1 MRAAAENGKPSDA
14 ILRDA
19 AHHTGVMTSGISCD
33 WRAPFPEAN
42 PFPGPAST
50 LEVSTRPPIISE
62 NPNMNTQ
69 KRSVIASFCLA
80 VALLFPVALF
90 AQGATKKIS
99 VGLVLINLQAKFFND
114 INAGA
119 QDAAK
124 KAGVTLQVID
134 GNNDPSAQVNAV
146 ETLTQQKVDG
156 IIMVAIDVKGI
167 LPALQDAAKNGVKV
181 VAVDAKVED
190 PSVKAFIGVDNAKA
204 GADFG
209 DFVGKYITENLGGK
223 AKIGIIG
230 ALNSFIQNQR
240 KDSFIEA
247 VKKVPG
253 VSIGNTVD
261 GQNVQERAL
270 SASENLV
277 TSSPDINVIYATGE
291 PALIGAIAALE
302 AQGATKQVKL
312 FGWDLSK
319 QAVKAMDDGFLIGL
333 VQQNPYQEGVEALNA
348 LVELS
353 QGKEVP
359 PFIDVPV
366 EFVTT
371 KNLDKYK
378 PAFK

>member
-1 MRAAAENGKPSDA
+1 MVGLCVAAA
-14 ILRDA
+14 
-19 AHHTGVMTSGISCD
+19 
-33 WRAPFPEAN
+33 
-42 PFPGPAST
+42 
-50 LEVSTRPPIISE
+50 
-62 NPNMNTQ
+62 
-69 KRSVIASFCLA
+69 
-80 VALLFPVALF
+80 LLCPVALF
-90 AQGATKKIS
+90 AQGAQKKLS

-119 QDAAK
+119 SDAAQ
-124 KAGVTLQVID
+124 KAGVNLQVID
-134 GNNDPSAQVNAV
+134 GNNDPTAQVNAV

-167 LPALQDAAKNGVKV
+167 VPALQDAAKSGVKV

-209 DFVGKYITENLGGK
+209 DFVGKYVSEKLGGK

-240 KDSFIEA
+240 KDNFVTA
-247 VKKVPG
+247 VQKVPG
-253 VSIGNTVD
+253 VTIGNTVD

-270 SASENLV
+270 AASENLV

-291 PALIGAIAALE
+291 PALIGAVAALE
-302 AQGATKQVKL
+302 AQGATKRVKL

-319 QAVKAMDDGFLIGL
+319 QAVKAMDDGFLVGV
-333 VQQNPYQEGVEALNA
+333 VQQNPYQEGVEAINA
-348 LVELS
+348 LVKLS
-353 QGKEVP
+353 QGTEVS
-359 PFIDVPV
+359 PFINVPV

-371 KNLDKYK
+371 ENIDKFK
-378 PAFK
+378 PAFKFK

>member
-1 MRAAAENGKPSDA
+1 
-14 ILRDA
+14 
-19 AHHTGVMTSGISCD
+19 
-33 WRAPFPEAN
+33 
-42 PFPGPAST
+42 
-50 LEVSTRPPIISE
+50 
-62 NPNMNTQ
+62 MNT
-69 KRSVIASFCLA
+69 KKLLVIASLCLA
-80 VALLFPVALF
+80 VALHPLF
-90 AQGATKKIS
+90 AQGTQKKMS

-119 QDAAK
+119 ADAAK
-124 KAGVTLQVID
+124 KADVNLQVID
-134 GNNDPSAQVNAV
+134 ANNDPAAQVNAV

-167 LPALQDAAKNGVKV
+167 VPALQDAAKSGVKV

-190 PSVKAFIGVDNAKA
+190 PSVKSFIGVDNAKA

-209 DFVGKYITENLGGK
+209 DFVGKYISEKLGGK

-240 KDSFIEA
+240 KDNFVEA
-247 VKKVPG
+247 VKKTAG
-253 VSIGNTVD
+253 VTIGNTVD

-270 SASENLV
+270 AASENLV

-302 AQGATKQVKL
+302 SQGATKRIKL

-319 QAVKAMDDGFLIGL
+319 QAVKAMDDGFLIGV
-333 VQQNPYQEGVEALNA
+333 VQQNPYQEGVEAIDA
-348 LVELS
+348 LVKLS
-353 QGKEVP
+353 QGKELP
-359 PFIDVPV
+359 AFINVPV

-371 KNLDKYK
+371 ENIEKYR

>member
-1 MRAAAENGKPSDA
+1 
-14 ILRDA
+14 
-19 AHHTGVMTSGISCD
+19 
-33 WRAPFPEAN
+33 
-42 PFPGPAST
+42 
-50 LEVSTRPPIISE
+50 
-62 NPNMNTQ
+62 MNTS

-80 VALLFPVALF
+80 VALLCPVPLF
-90 AQGATKKIS
+90 AQGTAKKIS

-124 KAGVTLQVID
+124 KAGVNLQVID

-167 LPALQDAAKNGVKV
+167 LPALQEAAKNGVKV

-190 PSVKAFIGVDNAKA
+190 PAVKAFIGVDNAKA

-253 VSIGNTVD
+253 VTIGNTVD

-270 SASENLV
+270 AASENLV

-291 PALIGAIAALE
+291 PALIGAVAALE
-302 AQGATKQVKL
+302 AQGATKKIKL

-319 QAVKAMDDGFLIGL
+319 QAVKAMDDGFLAGV
-333 VQQNPYQEGVEALNA
+333 VQQNPYQEGVEAIDA
-348 LVELS
+348 LVKLS

-366 EFVTT
+366 EFVTS
-371 KNLDKYK
+371 KNLEKYK
-378 PAFK
+378 AAFQ

>member
-1 MRAAAENGKPSDA
+1 
-14 ILRDA
+14 
-19 AHHTGVMTSGISCD
+19 
-33 WRAPFPEAN
+33 
-42 PFPGPAST
+42 
-50 LEVSTRPPIISE
+50 
-62 NPNMNTQ
+62 MNTQ
-69 KRSVIASFCLA
+69 KRSVIASLCLA
-80 VALLFPVALF
+80 VALFCPAALF
-90 AQGATKKIS
+90 AQGATKKMS

-114 INAGA
+114 INAGT

-124 KAGVTLQVID
+124 MAGVNLQVID

-167 LPALQDAAKNGVKV
+167 VPALQDAAKNGVKV
-181 VAVDAKVED
+181 VAVDAKVQD

-209 DFVGKYITENLGGK
+209 VFVGKYISESLGSK

-247 VKKVPG
+247 VQKVPG
-253 VSIGNTVD
+253 VTIGNTVD

-270 SASENLV
+270 AASENLV

-302 AQGATKQVKL
+302 AQGATKRVKI

-319 QAVKAMDDGFLIGL
+319 QAVKAMDDGFLVGL
-333 VQQNPYQEGVEALNA
+333 VQQNPYQEGVEAINA
-348 LVELS
+348 LVKLS
-353 QGKEVP
+353 QGQEVP

-371 KNLDKYK
+371 KNLEKYK
-378 PAFK
+378 AAFK

>member
-1 MRAAAENGKPSDA
+1 MKIKKWSA
-14 ILRDA
+14 
-19 AHHTGVMTSGISCD
+19 M
-33 WRAPFPEAN
+33 
-42 PFPGPAST
+42 
-50 LEVSTRPPIISE
+50 VSLW
-62 NPNMNTQ
+62 
-69 KRSVIASFCLA
+69 VA
-80 VALLFPVALF
+80 VALLCPAASF
-90 AQGATKKIS
+90 AEGAPKKLS

-119 QDAAK
+119 ADAAK
-124 KAGVTLQVID
+124 KAGVNLQVID
-134 GNNDPSAQVNAV
+134 ANNDPTAQVNAV
-146 ETLTQQKVDG
+146 ETLAQQKVDG

-167 LPALQDAAKNGVKV
+167 VPALQEAAKSGVKV

-209 DFVGKYITENLGGK
+209 DFVGKYISENLGGK

-230 ALNSFIQNQR
+230 AMNSFIQNLR
-240 KDSFIEA
+240 KDNFIEA
-247 VKKVPG
+247 VKKVDG
-253 VSIGNTVD
+253 VTIGNTVD

-302 AQGATKQVKL
+302 AQGATKKVKL

-319 QAVKAMDDGFLIGL
+319 QAVKAMDDGFLVGV
-333 VQQNPYQEGVEALNA
+333 VQQNPYQEGVEAINA
-348 LVELS
+348 LVKLS
-353 QGKEVP
+353 QGTEVS

-371 KNLDKYK
+371 NNLEKYK
-378 PAFK
+378 SAFQ

>member
-1 MRAAAENGKPSDA
+1 M
-14 ILRDA
+14 
-19 AHHTGVMTSGISCD
+19 
-33 WRAPFPEAN
+33 N
-42 PFPGPAST
+42 PKKV
-50 LEVSTRPPIISE
+50 L
-62 NPNMNTQ
+62 
-69 KRSVIASFCLA
+69 VIASLCLA
-80 VALLFPVALF
+80 VAMHPLF
-90 AQGATKKIS
+90 AQGTQKKMS

-119 QDAAK
+119 VDAAK
-124 KAGVTLQVID
+124 KAEVNLQVID
-134 GNNDPSAQVNAV
+134 GNNDPAAQVNAV

-167 LPALQDAAKNGVKV
+167 LPALQDAAKSGVKV

-209 DFVGKYITENLGGK
+209 DFVGKYISEKLGGK

-240 KDSFIEA
+240 KDNFIEA
-247 VKKVPG
+247 VKKTAG
-253 VSIGNTVD
+253 VTIGNTVD

-270 SASENLV
+270 AASENLV

-302 AQGATKQVKL
+302 SQGATKRIKL

-319 QAVKAMDDGFLIGL
+319 QAVKAMDDGFLIGV
-333 VQQNPYQEGVEALNA
+333 VQQNPYQEGVEAIDA
-348 LVELS
+348 LVKLS
-353 QGKEVP
+353 QGKEVSS
-359 PFIDVPV
+359 FINVPV

-371 KNLDKYK
+371 ENLEKYR

>member
-1 MRAAAENGKPSDA
+1 
-14 ILRDA
+14 
-19 AHHTGVMTSGISCD
+19 
-33 WRAPFPEAN
+33 
-42 PFPGPAST
+42 
-50 LEVSTRPPIISE
+50 
-62 NPNMNTQ
+62 MNT
-69 KRSVIASFCLA
+69 KKLLAIASLCLA
-80 VALLFPVALF
+80 VALHPLF
-90 AQGATKKIS
+90 AQGTQKKMS

-119 QDAAK
+119 VDAAK
-124 KAGVTLQVID
+124 KADINLQVID
-134 GNNDPSAQVNAV
+134 GNNDPTAQVNAV

-167 LPALQDAAKNGVKV
+167 VPALQDAAKSGVKV

-209 DFVGKYITENLGGK
+209 DFVGKYVSEKLGGK

-240 KDSFIEA
+240 KDNFITA
-247 VKKVPG
+247 VTKTAG
-253 VSIGNTVD
+253 VTIGNTVD

-270 SASENLV
+270 AASENLV

-302 AQGATKQVKL
+302 SQGATKRIKL

-319 QAVKAMDDGFLIGL
+319 QAVKAMDDGFLVGV
-333 VQQNPYQEGVEALNA
+333 VQQNPYQEGVEAIDA
-348 LVELS
+348 LVKLS
-353 QGKEVP
+353 QGKELP
-359 PFIDVPV
+359 SFINVPV

-371 KNLDKYK
+371 ENIEKYR

>member
-1 MRAAAENGKPSDA
+1 LV
-14 ILRDA
+14 I
-19 AHHTGVMTSGISCD
+19 
-33 WRAPFPEAN
+33 
-42 PFPGPAST
+42 
-50 LEVSTRPPIISE
+50 VSL
-62 NPNMNTQ
+62 
-69 KRSVIASFCLA
+69 CLA
-80 VALLFPVALF
+80 VALHPLF
-90 AQGATKKIS
+90 AQGTQKKMS

-119 QDAAK
+119 ADAAK
-124 KAGVTLQVID
+124 KAGVNLQVID
-134 GNNDPSAQVNAV
+134 ANNDPAAQVNAV

-167 LPALQDAAKNGVKV
+167 LPALQDAAKSGVKV

-190 PSVKAFIGVDNAKA
+190 PSVKSFIGVDNAKA

-209 DFVGKYITENLGGK
+209 DFVGKYISDKLGGK

-240 KDSFIEA
+240 KDNFVEA
-247 VKKVPG
+247 VKKTPG
-253 VSIGNTVD
+253 VTIGNTVD

-270 SASENLV
+270 AASENLV

-302 AQGATKQVKL
+302 SQGATKRIKL

-319 QAVKAMDDGFLIGL
+319 QAVKAMDDGFLIGV
-333 VQQNPYQEGVEALNA
+333 VQQNPYQEGVEAIDA
-348 LVELS
+348 LVKLS
-353 QGKEVP
+353 QGKELP
-359 PFIDVPV
+359 AFINVPV

-371 KNLDKYK
+371 ENLEKYR

>member
-1 MRAAAENGKPSDA
+1 
-14 ILRDA
+14 
-19 AHHTGVMTSGISCD
+19 
-33 WRAPFPEAN
+33 
-42 PFPGPAST
+42 
-50 LEVSTRPPIISE
+50 
-62 NPNMNTQ
+62 MNT
-69 KRSVIASFCLA
+69 KKLLAIASLCLA
-80 VALLFPVALF
+80 VALHPLF
-90 AQGATKKIS
+90 AQGTQKKLS

-119 QDAAK
+119 VDAAK
-124 KAGVTLQVID
+124 KAEVNLQVID
-134 GNNDPSAQVNAV
+134 GNNDPAAQVNAV

-167 LPALQDAAKNGVKV
+167 LPALQDAAKSGVKV

-209 DFVGKYITENLGGK
+209 DFVGKYISEKLGGK

-240 KDSFIEA
+240 KDNFIEA
-247 VKKVPG
+247 VKKTAG
-253 VSIGNTVD
+253 VTIGNTVD

-270 SASENLV
+270 AASENLV
-277 TSSPDINVIYATGE
+277 TSAPDMNVIYATGE

-302 AQGATKQVKL
+302 SQGATKRIKL

-319 QAVKAMDDGFLIGL
+319 QAVKAMDDGFLIGV
-333 VQQNPYQEGVEALNA
+333 VQQNPYQEGVEAIDA
-348 LVELS
+348 LVKLA
-353 QGKEVP
+353 QGKELP
-359 PFIDVPV
+359 SFINVPV

-371 KNLDKYK
+371 ENLEKYR

>member
-1 MRAAAENGKPSDA
+1 
-14 ILRDA
+14 
-19 AHHTGVMTSGISCD
+19 
-33 WRAPFPEAN
+33 
-42 PFPGPAST
+42 
-50 LEVSTRPPIISE
+50 
-62 NPNMNTQ
+62 MNT
-69 KRSVIASFCLA
+69 KKLLAIASLCLA
-80 VALLFPVALF
+80 VAMHPLF
-90 AQGATKKIS
+90 AQGTQKKMS

-119 QDAAK
+119 VDAAK
-124 KAGVTLQVID
+124 KANVNLQVID
-134 GNNDPSAQVNAV
+134 GNNDPTAQVNAV

-167 LPALQDAAKNGVKV
+167 VPALQDAAKSGVKV

-209 DFVGKYITENLGGK
+209 DSVGKYISEKLGGK

-240 KDSFIEA
+240 KDNFIAA
-247 VKKVPG
+247 VQKTAG
-253 VSIGNTVD
+253 VTIGNTVD

-270 SASENLV
+270 AASENLV

-302 AQGATKQVKL
+302 SQGATKRIKL

-319 QAVKAMDDGFLIGL
+319 QAVKAMDDGFLVGV
-333 VQQNPYQEGVEALNA
+333 VQQNPYQEGVEAIDA
-348 LVELS
+348 LVKLS
-353 QGKEVP
+353 QGKELP
-359 PFIDVPV
+359 SFINVPV

-371 KNLDKYK
+371 ENIEKYR

>member
-1 MRAAAENGKPSDA
+1 M
-14 ILRDA
+14 
-19 AHHTGVMTSGISCD
+19 
-33 WRAPFPEAN
+33 N
-42 PFPGPAST
+42 PKKV
-50 LEVSTRPPIISE
+50 L
-62 NPNMNTQ
+62 
-69 KRSVIASFCLA
+69 VIASLCLA
-80 VALLFPVALF
+80 VAMHPLF
-90 AQGATKKIS
+90 AQGTQKKMS

-119 QDAAK
+119 VDAAK
-124 KAGVTLQVID
+124 KAEVNLQVID
-134 GNNDPSAQVNAV
+134 GNNDPAAQVNAV

-156 IIMVAIDVKGI
+156 IILVAIDVKGI
-167 LPALQDAAKNGVKV
+167 LPALQDAAKSGVKV

-209 DFVGKYITENLGGK
+209 DFVGKYISEKLGGK

-240 KDSFIEA
+240 KDNFIEA
-247 VKKVPG
+247 VKKTAG
-253 VSIGNTVD
+253 VTIGNTVD

-270 SASENLV
+270 AASENLV

-302 AQGATKQVKL
+302 SQGATKRIKL

-319 QAVKAMDDGFLIGL
+319 QAVKAMDDGFLIGV
-333 VQQNPYQEGVEALNA
+333 VQQNPYQEGVEAIDA
-348 LVELS
+348 LVKLS

-359 PFIDVPV
+359 SFINVPV

-371 KNLDKYK
+371 ENLEKYR

>member
-1 MRAAAENGKPSDA
+1 
-14 ILRDA
+14 
-19 AHHTGVMTSGISCD
+19 
-33 WRAPFPEAN
+33 
-42 PFPGPAST
+42 
-50 LEVSTRPPIISE
+50 
-62 NPNMNTQ
+62 MNT
-69 KRSVIASFCLA
+69 KKLLAIASLCLA
-80 VALLFPVALF
+80 VALHPLF
-90 AQGATKKIS
+90 AQGTQKKMS

-119 QDAAK
+119 VDAAK
-124 KAGVTLQVID
+124 KADINLQVID
-134 GNNDPSAQVNAV
+134 GNNDPTAQVNAV

-167 LPALQDAAKNGVKV
+167 VPALQDAAKSGVKV

-209 DFVGKYITENLGGK
+209 DFVGKYVSEKLGGK

-240 KDSFIEA
+240 KDNFITA
-247 VKKVPG
+247 VTKTAG
-253 VSIGNTVD
+253 VTIGNTVD

-270 SASENLV
+270 AASENLV
-277 TSSPDINVIYATGE
+277 TSSPDINVVYATGE

-302 AQGATKQVKL
+302 SQGATKRIKL

-319 QAVKAMDDGFLIGL
+319 QAVKAMDDGFLIGV
-333 VQQNPYQEGVEALNA
+333 VQQNPYQEGVEAIDA
-348 LVELS
+348 LVTLT
-353 QGKEVP
+353 QGKELP
-359 PFIDVPV
+359 SFINVPV

-371 KNLDKYK
+371 ENIEKYR

>member
-1 MRAAAENGKPSDA
+1 
-14 ILRDA
+14 
-19 AHHTGVMTSGISCD
+19 
-33 WRAPFPEAN
+33 
-42 PFPGPAST
+42 
-50 LEVSTRPPIISE
+50 
-62 NPNMNTQ
+62 MNT
-69 KRSVIASFCLA
+69 KKLLAIASLCLA
-80 VALLFPVALF
+80 VAMHPLF
-90 AQGATKKIS
+90 AQGAQKKMS

-119 QDAAK
+119 VDAAK
-124 KAGVTLQVID
+124 KANVNLQVID
-134 GNNDPSAQVNAV
+134 GNNDPTAQVNAV

-167 LPALQDAAKNGVKV
+167 VPALQDAAKSGVKV

-209 DFVGKYITENLGGK
+209 DSVGKYISEKLGGE

-240 KDSFIEA
+240 KDNFIAA
-247 VKKVPG
+247 VQKTAG
-253 VSIGNTVD
+253 VTIGNTVD

-270 SASENLV
+270 AASENLV

-302 AQGATKQVKL
+302 SQGATKRIKL

-319 QAVKAMDDGFLIGL
+319 QAVKAMDDGFLVGV
-333 VQQNPYQEGVEALNA
+333 VQQNPYQEGVEAIDA
-348 LVELS
+348 LVKLS
-353 QGKEVP
+353 QGKELP
-359 PFIDVPV
+359 SFINVPV

-371 KNLDKYK
+371 ENIEKYR

>member
-1 MRAAAENGKPSDA
+1 MKIKKWSA
-14 ILRDA
+14 
-19 AHHTGVMTSGISCD
+19 M
-33 WRAPFPEAN
+33 
-42 PFPGPAST
+42 
-50 LEVSTRPPIISE
+50 VSLW
-62 NPNMNTQ
+62 
-69 KRSVIASFCLA
+69 VA
-80 VALLFPVALF
+80 VALLCPASSF
-90 AQGATKKIS
+90 AEDAAKKLS

-119 QDAAK
+119 ADAAK
-124 KAGVTLQVID
+124 KAGVNLQVID
-134 GNNDPSAQVNAV
+134 ANNDPTAQVNAV
-146 ETLTQQKVDG
+146 ETLAQQRVDG

-167 LPALQDAAKNGVKV
+167 VPALQEAAKSGVKV

-209 DFVGKYITENLGGK
+209 DFVGKYISEKLGGK

-240 KDSFIEA
+240 KDNFIEA
-247 VKKVPG
+247 VKKTAG
-253 VSIGNTVD
+253 VTIGNTVD

-270 SASENLV
+270 AASENLV

-302 AQGATKQVKL
+302 SQGATKRIKL

-319 QAVKAMDDGFLIGL
+319 QAVKAMDDGFLIGV
-333 VQQNPYQEGVEALNA
+333 VQQNPYQEGVEAIDA
-348 LVELS
+348 LVKLS

-359 PFIDVPV
+359 SFINVPV

-371 KNLDKYK
+371 ENLEKYR

>member
-1 MRAAAENGKPSDA
+1 MKTKMRSAMVGLCVAAA
-14 ILRDA
+14 
-19 AHHTGVMTSGISCD
+19 
-33 WRAPFPEAN
+33 
-42 PFPGPAST
+42 
-50 LEVSTRPPIISE
+50 
-62 NPNMNTQ
+62 
-69 KRSVIASFCLA
+69 
-80 VALLFPVALF
+80 LLCPVALF
-90 AQGATKKIS
+90 AQGAQKKLS

-119 QDAAK
+119 SDAAQ
-124 KAGVTLQVID
+124 KAGVNLQVID
-134 GNNDPSAQVNAV
+134 GNNDPTAQVNAV

-167 LPALQDAAKNGVKV
+167 LPALQDAAKSGVKV

-209 DFVGKYITENLGGK
+209 DFVGKYVSEKLGGK

-240 KDSFIEA
+240 KDNFVTA
-247 VKKVPG
+247 VQKVPG
-253 VSIGNTVD
+253 VTIGNTVD

-270 SASENLV
+270 AASENLV

-291 PALIGAIAALE
+291 PALIGAVAALE
-302 AQGATKQVKL
+302 AQGATKRVKL

-319 QAVKAMDDGFLIGL
+319 QAVKAMDDGFLVGV
-333 VQQNPYQEGVEALNA
+333 VQQNPYQEGVEAINA
-348 LVELS
+348 LVKLS
-353 QGKEVP
+353 QGTEVS
-359 PFIDVPV
+359 PFINVPV

-371 KNLDKYK
+371 ENIDKFK

>member
-1 MRAAAENGKPSDA
+1 MS
-14 ILRDA
+14 I
-19 AHHTGVMTSGISCD
+19 
-33 WRAPFPEAN
+33 
-42 PFPGPAST
+42 
-50 LEVSTRPPIISE
+50 
-62 NPNMNTQ
+62 
-69 KRSVIASFCLA
+69 
-80 VALLFPVALF
+80 
-90 AQGATKKIS
+90 
-99 VGLVLINLQAKFFND
+99 GLVLINLQAKFFND

-119 QDAAK
+119 VDAAK
-124 KAGVTLQVID
+124 KADVNLQVID
-134 GNNDPSAQVNAV
+134 GNNDPTAQVNAV

-167 LPALQDAAKNGVKV
+167 VPALQDAAKSGVKV

-209 DFVGKYITENLGGK
+209 DFVAKYISEKLGGK

-240 KDSFIEA
+240 KDNFVEA
-247 VKKVPG
+247 VKKTAG
-253 VSIGNTVD
+253 VTIGNTVD

-270 SASENLV
+270 AASENLV

-302 AQGATKQVKL
+302 SQGATKRIKL

-319 QAVKAMDDGFLIGL
+319 QAVKAMDDGFLIGV
-333 VQQNPYQEGVEALNA
+333 VQQNPYQEGVEAIDA
-348 LVELS
+348 LVKLS
-353 QGKEVP
+353 QGKELP
-359 PFIDVPV
+359 AFINVPV

-371 KNLDKYK
+371 ENIEKYR

>member
-1 MRAAAENGKPSDA
+1 
-14 ILRDA
+14 
-19 AHHTGVMTSGISCD
+19 
-33 WRAPFPEAN
+33 
-42 PFPGPAST
+42 
-50 LEVSTRPPIISE
+50 
-62 NPNMNTQ
+62 MNT
-69 KRSVIASFCLA
+69 KKFLAAMLVPVAVASFS
-80 VALLFPVALF
+80 PTGLF
-90 AQGATKKIS
+90 AQGTQKQLK

-114 INAGA
+114 IKVGA
-119 QDAAK
+119 EEAAK
-124 KAGVTLQVID
+124 KAGVSLQVID
-134 GNNDPSAQVNAV
+134 GNNDPTAQVNAV

-167 LPALQDAAKNGVKV
+167 LPALQDAAKSGVKV

-253 VSIGNTVD
+253 VTIGNTVD

-270 SASENLV
+270 AASENLV

-302 AQGATKQVKL
+302 AQGATKRVKL

-319 QAVKAMDDGFLIGL
+319 QAVKAMDDGFLVGV
-333 VQQNPYQEGVEALNA
+333 VQQNPYQEGVEAINA
-348 LVELS
+348 LVKLA
-353 QGKEVP
+353 QGTEVS
-359 PFIDVPV
+359 PFINVPV

-371 KNLDKYK
+371 ENLEKYK
-378 PAFK
+378 PALQ

>member
-1 MRAAAENGKPSDA
+1 MKTKMRSAMVGLCVVA
-14 ILRDA
+14 
-19 AHHTGVMTSGISCD
+19 
-33 WRAPFPEAN
+33 
-42 PFPGPAST
+42 T
-50 LEVSTRPPIISE
+50 LL
-62 NPNMNTQ
+62 
-69 KRSVIASFCLA
+69 C
-80 VALLFPVALF
+80 PVALI
-90 AQGATKKIS
+90 AQGAQKKLS

-119 QDAAK
+119 SDAAQ
-124 KAGVTLQVID
+124 KAGVNLQVID
-134 GNNDPSAQVNAV
+134 GNNDPTAQVNAV

-167 LPALQDAAKNGVKV
+167 LPALQDAAKSGVKV

-209 DFVGKYITENLGGK
+209 DFVGKYVSEKLGGK

-240 KDSFIEA
+240 KDNFVTA
-247 VKKVPG
+247 VQKVPG
-253 VSIGNTVD
+253 VTIGNTVD

-270 SASENLV
+270 AASENLV

-291 PALIGAIAALE
+291 PALIGAVAALE
-302 AQGATKQVKL
+302 AQGATKRVKL

-319 QAVKAMDDGFLIGL
+319 QAVKAMDDGFLVGV
-333 VQQNPYQEGVEALNA
+333 VQQNPYQEGVEAINA
-348 LVELS
+348 LVKLS
-353 QGKEVP
+353 QGTEVS
-359 PFIDVPV
+359 PFINVPV

-371 KNLDKYK
+371 ENIDKFK

>member
-1 MRAAAENGKPSDA
+1 MKTKKRLAAAS
-14 ILRDA
+14 L
-19 AHHTGVMTSGISCD
+19 
-33 WRAPFPEAN
+33 
-42 PFPGPAST
+42 
-50 LEVSTRPPIISE
+50 
-62 NPNMNTQ
+62 
-69 KRSVIASFCLA
+69 CLA
-80 VALLFPVALF
+80 VALLCPVALL
-90 AQGATKKIS
+90 AQGAQKKMS

-119 QDAAK
+119 AEAAK
-124 KAGVTLQVID
+124 QAGVNLQVID
-134 GNNDPSAQVNAV
+134 GNNDPTAQVNAV

-167 LPALQDAAKNGVKV
+167 VPALQDAAKSGVKI

-209 DFVGKYITENLGGK
+209 DFVGKYITENMGGK

-240 KDSFIEA
+240 RDSFIDS

-253 VSIGNTVD
+253 VTMGNTVD

-270 SASENLV
+270 AASENLV

-302 AQGATKQVKL
+302 AQGATKRVKL

-319 QAVKAMDDGFLIGL
+319 QAVKAMDDGFLVGV
-333 VQQNPYQEGVEALNA
+333 VQQNPYQEGMEAIDA
-348 LVELS
+348 LLKLA
-353 QGKEVP
+353 QGKDVP
-359 PFIDVPV
+359 SFINVPV
-366 EFVTT
+366 EFVT
-371 KNLDKYK
+371 KDNLEKFK